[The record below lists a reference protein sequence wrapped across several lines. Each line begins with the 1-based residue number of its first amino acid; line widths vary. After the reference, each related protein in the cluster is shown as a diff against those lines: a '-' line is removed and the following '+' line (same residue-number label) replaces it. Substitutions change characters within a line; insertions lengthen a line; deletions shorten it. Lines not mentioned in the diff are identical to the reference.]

1 MVFLVLLRLAIG
13 WHFLIE
19 AHEKFT
25 GDSWTSEPYLR
36 GSVGPLAPTFRW
48 LAGDQLLDKLTPRP
62 LAGGEDPLKVPMH
75 ERMPPALAREW
86 DAYFKAFADHYQLD
100 ADQRTRARVRFE
112 QQEDQTVVWLLQS
125 KKGVSVTSPYGP
137 PVTSEKTIPERIQDC
152 QDKLVQ
158 GQIIETQELP
168 ANATSLFK
176 GEVAGRAKA
185 LRDDANRTRA
195 ELRADL
201 GQQTQ
206 QMKDGLREVLT
217 SDQRIM
223 APMPDRVEA
232 SFWTQSRL
240 EWIDASVR
248 WGLLLVGICL
258 LLGLFSRPACVAG
271 AAFLLAFYLAMP
283 PLLGVPDNPR
293 VEGHYFLINK
303 NIIEMLALLVLAT
316 TPSGRWLG
324 LDGLLQFLNPWRWRA
339 APASA
344 DVPVDNGQP
353 AARRTPVKSGYGLRA
368 GD

>member
-1 MVFLVLLRLAIG
+1 
-13 WHFLIE
+13 
-19 AHEKFT
+19 
-25 GDSWTSEPYLR
+25 
-36 GSVGPLAPTFRW
+36 
-48 LAGDQLLDKLTPRP
+48 
-62 LAGGEDPLKVPMH
+62 
-75 ERMPPALAREW
+75 
-86 DAYFKAFADHYQLD
+86 
-100 ADQRTRARVRFE
+100 
-112 QQEDQTVVWLLQS
+112 
-125 KKGVSVTSPYGP
+125 
-137 PVTSEKTIPERIQDC
+137 
-152 QDKLVQ
+152 
-158 GQIIETQELP
+158 LP

-176 GEVAGRAKA
+176 SEVAARVKV

-206 QMKDGLREVLT
+206 QMKDGLREILT
-217 SDQRIM
+217 PEQKM
-223 APMPDRVEA
+223 MVPMPDKVEA
-232 SFWTQSRL
+232 SFWTNSRL

-248 WGLLLVGICL
+248 WGLLVVGLCL

-303 NIIEMLALLVLAT
+303 NIIEMLALLALAT

-344 DVPVDNGQP
+344 EVPVDGQP
-353 AARRTPVKSGYGLRA
+353 AARRTRVKSGYGLRSVE
-368 GD
+368 